1 MFTALSTQTHP
12 SVLETITSSS
22 TPSTIASYLS
32 HSSKPLKKCP
42 LKNTSN
48 TLKPKIEIKMTS
60 HKPRKSAPI
69 EKSVDE
75 EDMILCDR
83 EEEVESLKNRNYLG
97 EMKKNT
103 YFLSEEYWQNEG
115 WKR

>member
-1 MFTALSTQTHP
+1 M
-12 SVLETITSSS
+12 
-22 TPSTIASYLS
+22 TP
-32 HSSKPLKKCP
+32 
-42 LKNTSN
+42 
-48 TLKPKIEIKMTS
+48 

-103 YFLSEEYWQNEG
+103 YFLSEEYWQNEA
-115 WKR
+115 KRIPTIWDRYNFRTVYKKVTTVRSEQSIQRIFANWHQHPAPPCNDEGIQQVYTL